1 MESIYVVMLILS
13 IKTCSFTVPRPR
25 THSPLSAALGALFF
39 LLSVFLQTLLS
50 YRIQD
55 SVSNVGWN
63 STSVNA
69 VFSGNVL
76 KLVSDVCMFT
86 DPYIYLLTFLQLSR

>member
-1 MESIYVVMLILS
+1 MVMLNLS
-13 IKTCSFTVPRPR
+13 IQTCSFTVPRP
-25 THSPLSAALGALFF
+25 TKHSPFSVALGALFF

-50 YRIQD
+50 YRIRD

-63 STSVNA
+63 SASVNA

-76 KLVSDVCMFT
+76 KRVSNVCMFT
-86 DPYIYLLTFLQLSR
+86 DPYIYL